1 MYCTDTGESYRK
13 YLATNPQANHFLDLW
28 AAGKSLVRA
37 EHFFWVL
44 GDQVQKSCEG
54 LLRHV
59 LYSTLRSS
67 LTDNMDFAKFVCGS
81 RRLSSHDQRP
91 WYYEELYDMLARLVS
106 RPGANF
112 FFLVD
117 ALDECD
123 PQDSHGQIA
132 DEILKISQLPNV
144 KLCVSCRPWKPF
156 TSKLGSHNRTL
167 YLDRMTFQDMRSYIR
182 NRLENADKES
192 DLCLEFG
199 FVGKTKRAT
208 DFVNNLA
215 IDAKG
220 VFLWTE
226 LVVKAL
232 GSELRKGCDFQQLQK
247 TRADFPIGLDDYF
260 EKLILDR
267 ITRTRQNNSD
277 MAAALMLAL
286 KIKRDRYYGYFLPAH
301 NSFLNFWLL
310 ASGHLAA
317 GFAWTDHNGD
327 YYTPQDIERMVR
339 STTNFL
345 QEACKDLLVVV
356 KKSYDETTT

>member
-1 MYCTDTGESYRK
+1 
-13 YLATNPQANHFLDLW
+13 
-28 AAGKSLVRA
+28 
-37 EHFFWVL
+37 
-44 GDQVQKSCEG
+44 
-54 LLRHV
+54 
-59 LYSTLRSS
+59 
-67 LTDNMDFAKFVCGS
+67 
-81 RRLSSHDQRP
+81 
-91 WYYEELYDMLARLVS
+91 MLARLVS

-144 KLCVSCRPWKPF
+144 KLCVSCRTWKPF
-156 TSKLGSHNRTL
+156 TSNLGCHNRTL

-182 NRLENADKES
+182 NRLENADEES

-199 FVGKTKRAT
+199 FVGKTERAS

-286 KIKRDRYYGYFLPAH
+286 KIKNHKDDVLCDLPATD
-301 NSFLNFWLL
+301 SFLNFWLL

-317 GFAWTDHNGD
+317 GFAWTDHNGN
-327 YYTPQDIERMVR
+327 YYTHEDLEQMVR

-345 QEACKDLLVVV
+345 QETCKDLLVVL
-356 KKSYDETTT
+356 KKITLTRRHGILSFSIALFMAFFTILTCDFSLSSNHQNISTMRVFWMNSEDFAVCIFYT